1 MLEAF
6 RGIVP
11 QVDPSAFVHASAVLI
26 GEVHVGPRASIWPAA
41 VLRGDDGLIRI
52 GADTSIQD
60 GTVIHATEGVS
71 CTTVGAR
78 VTVGHKVILHGCTIG
93 DDCLIG
99 MGSLVLDNAVVE
111 PWSFVAAG
119 TLIPPNKVV
128 RSGEMVMG
136 NPFRVVR
143 TLTAKDREWIEHAWT
158 VYVRRASEYR
168 AAQAG

>member
-1 MLEAF
+1 MLEAL
-6 RGIVP
+6 RGKHP
-11 QVDPSAFVHASAVLI
+11 LVDPTAFVHASAVLI
-26 GEVHVGPRASIWPAA
+26 GEVTVGPRASIWPAA
-41 VLRGDDGLIRI
+41 VLRGDDGAIVI

-71 CTTVGAR
+71 HTTVGAR

-143 TLTAKDREWIEHAWT
+143 SLTPKDREWIEYAWT
-158 VYVRRASEYR
+158 VYVKRAKEYMAER
-168 AAQAG
+168 PG